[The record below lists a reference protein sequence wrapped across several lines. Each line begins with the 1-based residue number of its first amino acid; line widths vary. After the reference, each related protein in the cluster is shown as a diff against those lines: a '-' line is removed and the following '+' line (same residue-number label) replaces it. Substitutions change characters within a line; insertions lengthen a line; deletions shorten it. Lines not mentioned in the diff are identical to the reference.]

1 MKKAKKNWSNADFI
15 MFSTVMLM
23 IAVGIIMV
31 FSASSYSAGH
41 SKSFGYDYM
50 YFFKKQALWA
60 AIGTVALL
68 FTINFDYHKLRKYTL
83 LFIIVTYVCLCLVFL
98 FHPINGAR
106 RWINLGFTTF
116 QPSEIAKYAAV
127 FYMASSIDRK
137 GEKIKNFFNG
147 VVPILIVSCS
157 FAALVLMGSNLSIA
171 SVIMMVTLIML
182 FTAGAKMLQFGVI
195 AAFLGAAG
203 VYFIE
208 SKPYRLNRLLSF
220 TNPFADPQKNGYQ
233 LVQSLLALGSG
244 GIWGVGLGRS
254 RQKCYYLPEPHN
266 DFIFAVIGEE
276 LGIMGSLFFI
286 MLFLVLIWRG
296 IRTAIKAKDNYGM
309 LLAIGITSVLAIQA
323 VINIAVVT
331 GSMPVTGVPLP
342 FISYGGSSLVIN
354 MMAVGVLLN
363 ISRQC
368 EK

>member
-1 MKKAKKNWSNADFI
+1 MNKGKKNWSNADFI
-15 MFSTVMLM
+15 MFSTIMLL
-23 IAVGIIMV
+23 IAIGIIMV
-31 FSASSYSAGH
+31 FSASSYSTGH
-41 SKSFGYDYM
+41 SKSFNYDYM
-50 YFFKKQALWA
+50 YFLKKQALWA
-60 AIGTVALL
+60 VIGTVAMF
-68 FTINFDYHKLRKYTL
+68 FTINFDYHKLRKFTVYL
-83 LFIIVTYVCLCLVFL
+83 IIFTYICLCLVFL

-116 QPSEIAKYAAV
+116 QPSEVAKYTVV

-137 GEKIKNFFNG
+137 GEKIKNFLNG
-147 VVPILIVSCS
+147 VLPILILSGS
-157 FAALVLMGSNLSIA
+157 FAGLVLMGSNLSIA
-171 SVIMMVTLIML
+171 SVIMMVTLLML
-182 FTAGAKMLQFGVI
+182 FTSGAKMVQFAGI
-195 AAFLGAAG
+195 AAALSVLGA
-203 VYFIE
+203 YFIKSE
-208 SKPYRLNRLLSF
+208 AYRLKRLLSF
-220 TNPFADPQKNGYQ
+220 TNPFADPQGNGYQ

-244 GIWGVGLGRS
+244 GIWGVQLGRS

-276 LGIMGSLFFI
+276 LGLMGCFFLM

-309 LLAIGITSVLAIQA
+309 LLAIGITAVIAIQA

-342 FISYGGSSLVIN
+342 FISSGGSSLVIN

-363 ISRQC
+363 ITRQC